1 MSKITVAELTDC
13 NTINFPIK
21 SFFVLFCKKIFSFYR
36 QGHSFDIDPEAP
48 ENYSI

>member
-21 SFFVLFCKKIFSFYR
+21 TFFVEHANKLFSFYR
-36 QGHSFDIDPEAP
+36 QGHSFDIDPENP
-48 ENYSI
+48 ENYST